1 MGDRLNT
8 LLELRKASKSYGKVQ
23 ALQDID
29 LEIGDN
35 EILGVLGDNGAGKST
50 LIKILS
56 GYHSIDKGEIH
67 VRGKKARQWTTED
80 ARQLGIET
88 VYQDKALADQQS
100 VEWYIFMG
108 REITGAFGRIKVKKQ
123 REETMK
129 LMRDMGFTSKLLSS
143 DSIVMN
149 CSGGERE
156 GIAISR
162 AMYFKANLVILD
174 EPTTALSVTETDKV
188 LNFVSK
194 IKERGGSCIVIM
206 HNIYHAYR
214 IAERF
219 VIMDRGRLVER
230 IEKAAVTCDGLIERM
245 AMIASEGKTA

>member
-1 MGDRLNT
+1 MAAF
-8 LLELRKASKSYGKVQ
+8 LELRNVNKSFGKVL
-23 ALQDID
+23 ALQNVS

-35 EILGVLGDNGAGKST
+35 EILGLLGDNGAGKST
-50 LIKILS
+50 LIKIIS
-56 GYHSIDKGEIH
+56 GLHRIDSGEMF
-67 VRGKKARQWTTED
+67 VLGKKARQWTTDD
-80 ARQLGIET
+80 ARRLGIET

-100 VEWYIFMG
+100 VQWNIFMG
-108 REITGAFGRIKVKKQ
+108 REITGPLGGIKVKRQ
-123 REETMK
+123 REETLK
-129 LMRDMGFTSKLLSS
+129 LMREMGFTSRLLSP

-162 AMYFKANLVILD
+162 AMHFRANLVILD

-188 LNFVSK
+188 LAFVSK

-219 VIMDRGRLVER
+219 AIMDRGSIVEQIR
-230 IEKAAVTCDGLIERM
+230 KADISCDALIERM
-245 AMIASEGKTA
+245 ATIANQSKAAVE